1 MGAVLGLLGGGGSIL
16 TVPIFVYLLGT
27 APEPA
32 TGASLAVVGTTALA
46 GAFAAHRSGD
56 LDLRAAFSYALPSL
70 ATVLLARMAI
80 LPALPDRLALG
91 SLQLDKG
98 ALIMVLFALLMLAA
112 SWAMLRKRRAEPKEP
127 STTRMI
133 AQGLGVGLL
142 TGLVGAGGGFLWIP
156 ALVLFGGMEMK
167 RAVGTSLAIIA
178 LGSAVGL
185 GGDIARHSLLPWELI
200 LPAIG
205 LALVGMAAGRWAS
218 ARVDGA
224 KLRPAFAMMV
234 AAIGLSILG
243 QQSFSI
249 FLGPGESYRGDHAS
263 SPSSHAAH
271 AAQK

>member
-1 MGAVLGLLGGGGSIL
+1 MGGVLGLLGGGGSIL

-46 GAFAAHRSGD
+46 GACAAHRSGD

-70 ATVLLARMAI
+70 ATVLLARMVI
-80 LPALPDRLALG
+80 LPALPDQFALG
-91 SLQLDKG
+91 PLQLEKG

-112 SWAMLRKRRAEPKEP
+112 SWAMLRRRNAEPKEP
-127 STTRMI
+127 STTRMV

-185 GGDIARHSLLPWELI
+185 GGDIARQSQLPWALI

-205 LALVGMAAGRWAS
+205 LALVGMIAGRWAS
-218 ARVDGA
+218 SRVDGA

-234 AAIGLSILG
+234 AAIGLFILG
-243 QQSFSI
+243 QQIFTV
-249 FLGPGESYRGDHAS
+249 FLGPSESFSQAADS
-263 SPSSHAAH
+263 SPTAHTAQHALS
-271 AAQK
+271 